1 MLHDGRSGK
10 KKVAIQSA
18 QSIGWA
24 TSDDRC
30 VKAGVYEVVRSCESQ
45 RRGSLSLKPFCR
57 RLRKETLFILMSLAS
72 DIHYVAMW
80 HAHAVI
86 APYYG

>member
-45 RRGSLSLKPFCR
+45 RRRASLFETILQETEKGNTFLIECLDNFFLAHCR
-57 RLRKETLFILMSLAS
+57 TTA
-72 DIHYVAMW
+72 
-80 HAHAVI
+80 
-86 APYYG
+86 

>member
-45 RRGSLSLKPFCR
+45 RRAGSRLSLF
-57 RLRKETLFILMSLAS
+57 ETILQETEKGNTFYFNVFGAQIFWRVPVGSKF
-72 DIHYVAMW
+72 
-80 HAHAVI
+80 
-86 APYYG
+86 GFG

>member
-45 RRGSLSLKPFCR
+45 RRGSRLSLFETILQETEKGNTFYFNVFG
-57 RLRKETLFILMSLAS
+57 LRYLLCGMR
-72 DIHYVAMW
+72 MQ
-80 HAHAVI
+80 
-86 APYYG
+86 